1 MPARVCAMDNSNPLP
16 PSKDSIPEHS
26 TITLEDI
33 KSEVQKYLTLPSY
46 IDHGQLFEKLLEK
59 IEEIDFRELAE
70 LTNKNVKLQ
79 KKHYLVC
86 SIEHLIEKASENN
99 WGICKHL
106 AFIYLYNGGYWE
118 IVEKESFQ
126 LFLGKAVEKMGMDK
140 FDAKLY
146 YIQEQLFKQFIA
158 VAHIPKP
165 KNSAGKVLVNFKNGT
180 FEIKAT
186 KRELRQ
192 PRPEDFITY
201 QLPFDYNPKAQA
213 PLFETYLNTVQPDI
227 SRQKILAE
235 YIGYLFIKTSTLKL
249 EKTLLLY
256 GSGANGKSVFFE
268 IVNALLGGDANVS
281 NYSLQNLT
289 SENGYYR
296 AMIANKLLNY
306 SSEINGKLD
315 TSIFKQLVSGEPLD
329 ARLPYGEPMIIKD
342 FAKLIFNCNEL
353 PRECEHTNAYFRRFL
368 IIPFDITIPAE
379 QQDKELAMKII
390 RNELSGVFNWVLRGL
405 DRLLLQKQF
414 TVSEAV
420 NRQIDE
426 YKKQSDNILFF
437 LNEENYSVDA
447 NESKPLKE
455 LFSEYRF
462 FCIESGFH
470 FCSLL
475 TFSARLRSLGFRMER
490 KMYGNMVFIKK

>member
-1 MPARVCAMDNSNPLP
+1 MDNLNSLP
-16 PSKDSIPEHS
+16 PDKENTTEHS
-26 TITLEDI
+26 GITPDDI
-33 KSEVQKYLTLPSY
+33 KSEVEKYLPVTSC
-46 IDHGQLFEKLLEK
+46 IDHSEVFEKLLGK

-86 SIEHLIEKASENN
+86 SIEHLIQKASENN
-99 WGICKHL
+99 WGICRHL
-106 AFIYLYNGGYWE
+106 SFIYLYNGAYWE
-118 IVEKESFQ
+118 IAEKESFK

-146 YIQEQLFKQFIA
+146 YVQEQLFKQFIA
-158 VAHIPKP
+158 VAHLPKP
-165 KNSAGKVLVNFKNGT
+165 KNNTSKVLVNFKNGT
-180 FEIKAT
+180 FEIDAA
-186 KRELRQ
+186 KRKLRQ
-192 PRPEDFITY
+192 PKPEDFITY
-201 QLPFDYNPKAQA
+201 QLPFDYNPKAKA

-227 SRQKILAE
+227 ERQNILAE
-235 YIGYLFIKTSTLKL
+235 YIGYVFIKTSTLKL
-249 EKTLLLY
+249 EKTLLLF

-268 IVNALLGGDANVS
+268 IINALLGGDANVS

-289 SENGYYR
+289 SDNGYYR

-353 PRECEHTNAYFRRFL
+353 PKECEHTNAYFRRFL
-368 IIPFDITIPAE
+368 IIPFDITIPAG
-379 QQDKELAMKII
+379 QQDKELAVKII
-390 RNELSGVFNWVLRGL
+390 RNELSGVFNWVLSGL
-405 DRLLLQKQF
+405 DRLLFQKQF

-420 NRQIDE
+420 SRQLDE
-426 YKKQSDNILFF
+426 YKKQSDNIRFF
-437 LNEENYSVDA
+437 LSEENYTVDA
-447 NESKPLKE
+447 NQSKPLKE
-455 LFSEYRF
+455 LFSEYRS
-462 FCIESGFH
+462 FCMESGFH

-475 TFSARLRSLGFRMER
+475 TFSARLRNLGFRIER
-490 KMYGNMVFIKK
+490 KAIGNVVYIKK